1 MATGFI
7 QTENQAKNYIRNMR
21 NFAGSRTF
29 NSAYTANE
37 LAGAKAEQQVEQQY
51 GEQIGQAYKSAMAQ
65 RSNILSSGLGQGYKG
80 ALLGDNNEALQQA
93 YDAYISKM
101 SESKS
106 KIAEG
111 VYAANEAV
119 DEQVSELAT
128 KYAEYRN
135 LHQGYAEQYFDWAKN
150 NLTTD
155 EYYANFI
162 NSPDWQNYITYDFGG
177 DTNKQASMEHV
188 KELYA
193 NGLINETTYN
203 AMMKQFIDFAR
214 LKTTDELNEV
224 AFVEETDPLTGDTY
238 KHYSSIVDEEGN
250 ITSAGT
256 NYFDLLEN
264 YAATRIG
271 VGPSWEE
278 YLSEQNPELY
288 EWAKTYNPYANTDDP
303 SFAGA
308 FKNMYG
314 TTSTDYQYTFIE
326 RFGGL
331 SEQEISNRF
340 KDFDKVLNMN
350 VNDIN
355 IDDVKGLVSNYKQ
368 LATQIGVDT
377 EKVDWDAI
385 EKDVEVQFSK
395 LEDVKEEIKSLKTSQ
410 GVVGGIG
417 YAASIASIIAGVIS
431 LIAGAVLS
439 IPTGGASAA
448 AGATTAKGLIT
459 AGAGG
464 IIATSGAIAGTQV
477 KIDELEGSQQD
488 IEKAIKQMYLNSIVE
503 MVKFVQDKK
512 REQQIREYKS
522 QK

>member
-1 MATGFI
+1 MAVGFI

-21 NFAGSRTF
+21 NFTGSRTF
-29 NSAYTANE
+29 NAAYTANE
-37 LAGAKAEQQVEQQY
+37 LAGARAEQQVEQQY
-51 GEQIGQAYKSAMAQ
+51 GEQIGLAYKSAMSQ

-80 ALLGDNNEALQQA
+80 ALLGDSNEALQQA
-93 YDAYISKM
+93 YDAYMAKM

-106 KIAEG
+106 QIAEG
-111 VYAANEAV
+111 VTTANEDV

-135 LHQGYAEQYFDWAKN
+135 LHQNYAEQYFDWAKN
-150 NLTTD
+150 NLTAD
-155 EYYANFI
+155 EYYTNFV
-162 NSPDWQNYITYDFGG
+162 NSPDWQNYITYDFGD
-177 DTNKQASMEHV
+177 DTNKQETMNYV

-203 AMMKQFIDFAR
+203 DMMKQFMDFAR
-214 LKTTDELNEV
+214 LKTTDELSQV
-224 AFVEETDPLTGDTY
+224 AFVEETDPLTGNTY
-238 KHYSSIVDEEGN
+238 KHYSSIVDENGN

-264 YAATRIG
+264 YAATRLG
-271 VGPSWEE
+271 VGPSWED

-308 FKNMYG
+308 FRNMYG

-331 SEQEISNRF
+331 SKDEVNTRF
-340 KDFDKVLNMN
+340 KDFDRVLNMN

-355 IDDVKGLVSNYKQ
+355 LDDVKGLVSNYKQ

-377 EKVDWDAI
+377 DKVDWDAL

-395 LEDVKEEIKSLKTSQ
+395 LQEVKDEIKSLKTSQ

-417 YAASIASIIAGVIS
+417 YAGSIASIIAGVIS
-431 LIAGAVLS
+431 IVAGAILAV
-439 IPTGGASAA
+439 PTGGTSVA
-448 AGATTAKGLIT
+448 AGAATAKGLIGT
-459 AGAGG
+459 GVAGLIG
-464 IIATSGAIAGTQV
+464 TSSAIAGEQI
-477 KIDELEGSQQD
+477 KIDMLEGDQQA
-488 IEKAIKQMYLNSIVE
+488 IENTIKQMYLNSITE
-503 MVKFVQDKK
+503 MVKYVQNKK
-512 REQQIREYKS
+512 VEQQIREYKS
-522 QK
+522 QQ